1 MPTEGAVVVSVLRSA
16 VVHSVLRKLWEFI
29 SRHADLWRNADQ
41 YVKDIKSELECM
53 KDLLRRAN
61 ESTKEPWL
69 KDLREVAYDIEDVI
83 DCFEHGL
90 QKGHKNPVEIIRNLF
105 NRHDV
110 ATRIKNIKRELQ
122 EVLDREKKYTT
133 NNGAGISSRHNV
145 SEVMEDP
152 RDSSPEISIDNPVG
166 IEDSIKELVDW
177 LREGRL
183 VGTPRIEDWVIVT
196 TTRSR
201 KVTAYDHVY
210 EVKPLQSDDAEN
222 LLRESVF
229 SPNHGPIPP
238 HLSHERILGKCE
250 GLPLAIV
257 KIGHLLRQKGAN
269 VIEWDKVADDYLNEL
284 VDYSMIQV
292 AERSYCGK
300 VKSYKVHPLMRK
312 FFVLKAK
319 EQNFYVFSTERQAA
333 SNSTVKIR
341 RLSISGDDMNGSQD
355 LSYVRSCFAF
365 KANQSLVEGLWSKFK
380 YLRVLDLENAPL
392 KKFPPSLVKLKL
404 LRYLSL
410 ANTDINSLPKTIR
423 KLKIMQ
429 VLNLKGTLISQLPEE
444 ILELKQLRHLLMYSR
459 SSAAATPCFDDVQAV
474 RVPRRVGR
482 LVALQKLSL
491 MQVNGDQDDIVL
503 RELGNLTQL
512 RRLGVAGLRREDGWK
527 ICSSIQ
533 QMKNLNSLS
542 VKSRNVDETLELE
555 HQFSS
560 PPTHLQRLHL
570 QGRSLKLPGWILNLR
585 HLTCLTLGW
594 SDLKHDPFQEFDA
607 LPALEELTLLKAY
620 GGNKLDCIQ
629 SGNGRGFPNLKL
641 LSLNGLHRLETIH
654 LVEGAMPN
662 LQKIIIK
669 SCMKLCLSTSS
680 SALISPQM
688 CNFEVVFA
696 LRLLHF
702 VRYRATEAIA
712 TDFWWL
718 KEREKKIAVADQ
730 EGNERDS
737 AIWVKRKEKRSL
749 QSLIE
754 RETNGRKKAPQLCD
768 LGETEGEKK
777 IAVADQDLKPACHLS
792 PLSHLS
798 ISRPEKDRSLVS
810 NPKPDFFKFKARG
823 DMTDSQVNKR
833 RDEKK
838 KKKTH
843 ITLKKSG
850 FGFDT
855 RLQSSS
861 GRQRERCEIRRR
873 LEVSI
878 SDCNLLF
885 SFRFTQIAELGN
897 FFLPF
902 VSLSISDCKL
912 LFSFRF
918 TQIAESLSFPS
929 RSVTAIFF
937 SPSVSPKS

>member
-41 YVKDIKSELECM
+41 YVKDIESELEYM

-110 ATRIKNIKRELQ
+110 ATRIKNIKKELQ

-133 NNGAGISSRHNV
+133 NNGAGISSRHDV

-183 VGTPRIEDWVIVT
+183 VGTPRIEDWFRKLFHLKRGLTPMVISVAGMSGIGKTLLVRQVHDNKKVKKHFKCHAWIKVPEPCTTEKLLRQIISELQNKKSVQDPQRLQSMDRHQLVETLKSFSHLKRYLLVLDDVWHVDQLDVIKRALPSHRNGSRVIVT

-222 LLRESVF
+222 LLRESAF

-269 VIEWDKVADDYLNEL
+269 VIEWDKVDSSLDSESECSKLFSRLTYRYNGLPRHLKPCLIYLGIFPEGQLIKRMRLIQLWIAEGFIEENEQVADDYLNEL

-392 KKFPPSLVKLKL
+392 KKFPPSLVKLKF

-570 QGRSLKLPGWILNLR
+570 QGLLLKLPGWILNLR

-669 SCMKLCLSTSS
+669 SCMKLWLVPLEIKS
-680 SALISPQM
+680 LP
-688 CNFEVVFA
+688 V
-696 LRLLHF
+696 
-702 VRYRATEAIA
+702 
-712 TDFWWL
+712 L
-718 KEREKKIAVADQ
+718 KEVELSDASAALMSKIQ
-730 EGNERDS
+730 
-737 AIWVKRKEKRSL
+737 
-749 QSLIE
+749 
-754 RETNGRKKAPQLCD
+754 NGKQL
-768 LGETEGEKK
+768 KHIK
-777 IAVADQDLKPACHLS
+777 
-792 PLSHLS
+792 LS
-798 ISRPEKDRSLVS
+798 IDISRNV
-810 NPKPDFFKFKARG
+810 
-823 DMTDSQVNKR
+823 
-833 RDEKK
+833 
-838 KKKTH
+838 
-843 ITLKKSG
+843 
-850 FGFDT
+850 
-855 RLQSSS
+855 
-861 GRQRERCEIRRR
+861 
-873 LEVSI
+873 
-878 SDCNLLF
+878 
-885 SFRFTQIAELGN
+885 
-897 FFLPF
+897 
-902 VSLSISDCKL
+902 
-912 LFSFRF
+912 
-918 TQIAESLSFPS
+918 
-929 RSVTAIFF
+929 
-937 SPSVSPKS
+937 